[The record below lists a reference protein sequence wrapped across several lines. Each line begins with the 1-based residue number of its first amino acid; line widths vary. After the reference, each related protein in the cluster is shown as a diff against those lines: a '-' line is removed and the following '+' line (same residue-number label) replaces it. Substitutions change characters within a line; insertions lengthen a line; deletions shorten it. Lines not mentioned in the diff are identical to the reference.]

1 MRNLL
6 IDGID
11 VYATYGIFITYGCY
25 NNLISYPALKKPILV
40 NNWAE
45 EDGEDVDLTSMV
57 LDHKEFDLS
66 FATQQQDKVF
76 VFIQMLSAKTY
87 HEFNFGDL
95 NRVYTLRLLSQ
106 PNKKMY
112 SRSEIFSLRFA
123 DDYPMRRRV
132 SGVPSSDM
140 VSQRGYVL
148 DDVDMSRYG
157 VYVLDGSDAEI
168 MKVPDVKINITD
180 NMVLNDALKYHSK
193 NVQLPCLM
201 LAKNIDEF
209 WHNYEALLFA
219 LTQDDA
225 RSLYYD
231 KLDEEYSCYYN
242 NSKVVKFRI
251 ADRVWCQ
258 FTMSLTFTSF
268 GVPIIDDAILSSENG
283 SGVITEQGKYF
294 INLNV

>member
-112 SRSEIFSLRFA
+112 SRSEIF
-123 DDYPMRRRV
+123 
-132 SGVPSSDM
+132 
-140 VSQRGYVL
+140 
-148 DDVDMSRYG
+148 
-157 VYVLDGSDAEI
+157 
-168 MKVPDVKINITD
+168 
-180 NMVLNDALKYHSK
+180 
-193 NVQLPCLM
+193 
-201 LAKNIDEF
+201 
-209 WHNYEALLFA
+209 
-219 LTQDDA
+219 
-225 RSLYYD
+225 
-231 KLDEEYSCYYN
+231 
-242 NSKVVKFRI
+242 
-251 ADRVWCQ
+251 
-258 FTMSLTFTSF
+258 
-268 GVPIIDDAILSSENG
+268 
-283 SGVITEQGKYF
+283 
-294 INLNV
+294 